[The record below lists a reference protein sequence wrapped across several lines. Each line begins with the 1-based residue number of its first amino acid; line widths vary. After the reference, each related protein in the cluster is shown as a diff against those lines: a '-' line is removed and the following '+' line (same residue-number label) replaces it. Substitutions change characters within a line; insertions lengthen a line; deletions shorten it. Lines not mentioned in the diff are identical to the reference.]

1 MLKRVFAETIR
12 AGCAF
17 SEKEADEDKENVK
30 AEDPAG
36 TNHEGDNASHDYT
49 NERDRQERQQQTDK
63 ADDEY
68 PNPDAEAE
76 FNETLRTIID
86 VMQAAGNER
95 KGCHLVH
102 KSQDGGKDIEND
114 SSTRQSTS

>member
-17 SEKEADEDKENVK
+17 SEKEADVDKENVE
-30 AEDPAG
+30 AEDAAD
-36 TNHEGDNASHDYT
+36 TEHEGDDPSHECTD
-49 NERDRQERQQQTDK
+49 EGDRQERQQQTDK
-63 ADDEY
+63 SDDEY
-68 PNPDAEAE
+68 PDPDAEAE
-76 FNETLRTIID
+76 CNETLRTIID

>member
-12 AGCAF
+12 TNCAF
-17 SEKEADEDKENVK
+17 SEEEADVDKEDVE
-30 AEDPAG
+30 AEDAAG
-36 TNHEGDNASHDYT
+36 TEHEGDNASHDYT

-63 ADDEY
+63 SDDEY

-102 KSQDGGKDIEND
+102 KSQDGGEDIEND